1 MMSRLLAR
9 LIFAASFL
17 VATQLCLQHPFE
29 HVKSSPAQEQAC
41 GACMAFASLGT
52 AAVSHAALHIDLSPA
67 STAPLA
73 RPLAFTAAFTP
84 HFRSQAP
91 PLL

>member
-41 GACMAFASLGT
+41 GACMAFASVGT
-52 AAVSHAALHIDLSPA
+52 AAVSHAALHIELSLA

-73 RPLAFTAAFTP
+73 RPLVFTAAFTP